1 MLSENERWL
10 LSYYRAS
17 EITGAMFFGRI
28 AKMQRPGPVQAD
40 LTMHFA
46 DEAQHARWFT
56 ECMESL
62 SVQPLKLN
70 YAYQDDYL
78 QTAGVPT
85 NFMEIL
91 SITQAFEKRILNTYA
106 KHLRVPGTPMPV
118 KRTLQRIMR
127 DEKWHVEWIKQS
139 LRDMEAEYG
148 KEHIERTLDRHTA
161 ADRETYRRFVS
172 EHAERIDFLLQVKGE
187 RAA

>member
-10 LSYYRAS
+10 VSYYRAS

-28 AKMQRPGPVQAD
+28 AKMQRPGPVQAN
-40 LTMHFA
+40 LTQHFA

-62 SVQPLKLN
+62 DVKPLKLSF
-70 YAYQDDYL
+70 AYQDDYL

-85 NFMEIL
+85 NFMEVL
-91 SITQAFEKRILNTYA
+91 SITQAFEKRVLNTYA
-106 KHLRVPGTPMPV
+106 KHLRVPTTPVPV

-127 DEKWHVEWIKQS
+127 DEKWHVEWVKQA
-139 LRDMEAEYG
+139 LRDLEPAYG
-148 KEHIERTLDRHTA
+148 KEHIERTVERHA
-161 ADRETYRRFVS
+161 EADRQTYRRFLD
-172 EHAERIDFLLQVKGE
+172 EHGERIAFLLEGSGM
-187 RAA
+187 AA